1 MKNKGISGGV
11 ALVLAS
17 TLFFSFKPI
26 LVRIALNH
34 GLAPEPL
41 VILRL
46 GVAFPL
52 FLITVILLGRVREMK
67 LPSRELFNIALI
79 SVTGMSG
86 AMLFSF
92 YSILHLGAS
101 ISTLIIFIF
110 PAMTTVISY
119 FVNHSRITAMKVASL
134 VTSFAG
140 IVLIVLPLLGANGPP
155 GMPGASALPGVGV
168 MFALLCALCWS
179 CTQVAYERLTKRQAP
194 FVISVYTTGFM
205 LAFFLALYGVP
216 PLELPLKTWAV
227 VAALG
232 IFCWYLPFWLA
243 VYGIKKL
250 GASNSSIIQSLGPAI
265 TVLVAWRLLGETLFA
280 VQAAG
285 MVLLMA
291 AVYMLKN
298 EKTVIDS
305 QPEQAAVDILTGE
318 IREADAELRR

>member
-1 MKNKGISGGV
+1 MKDKGFSGGV

-46 GVAFPL
+46 GVAFPA
-52 FLITVILLGRVREMK
+52 FLITVMLLGRMREMK
-67 LPSRELFNIALI
+67 LPSRELFNIAII
-79 SVTGMSG
+79 SVTGMGG

-101 ISTLIIFIF
+101 ISTLVIFIF

-119 FVNHSRITAMKVASL
+119 FVNRSRITAMKVASL

-140 IVLIVLPLLGANGPP
+140 LVLIVLPLIGANGPAILP
-155 GMPGASALPGVGV
+155 EAVLLPGLGV

-205 LAFFLALYGVP
+205 LVFFLALYGVP
-216 PLELPLKTWAV
+216 PLDLPLKTWGV

-243 VYGIKKL
+243 LYGIKRL

-280 VQAAG
+280 VQVGG

-298 EKTVIDS
+298 EKIVIDS
-305 QPEQAAVDILTGE
+305 QPEQVAIETPVAE
-318 IREADAELRR
+318 IPHTDASVRR

>member
-1 MKNKGISGGV
+1 MKDRGLAGGV

-46 GVAFPL
+46 GVAFPA
-52 FLITVILLGRVREMK
+52 FLITVIILGRMREMK

-79 SVTGMSG
+79 SVTGMGG

-101 ISTLIIFIF
+101 VSTLIIFIF

-119 FVNHSRITAMKVASL
+119 FVNRSRITAMKVASL
-134 VTSFAG
+134 ATSFAG
-140 IVLIVLPLLGANGPP
+140 LALIILPLVGLDGPARLP
-155 GMPGASALPGVGV
+155 EAVLLPGVGV

-205 LAFFLALYGVP
+205 LVFFLALDGVP
-216 PLELPLKTWAV
+216 PLDLPLKTWGV

-243 VYGIKKL
+243 LYGIKRL

-265 TVLVAWRLLGETLFA
+265 TVLIAWQLLGETLFA
-280 VQAAG
+280 VQVGG
-285 MVLLMA
+285 MVLLTV

-298 EKTVIDS
+298 EKMIVDS
-305 QPEQAAVDILTGE
+305 QPEQAPIETSVYETG
-318 IREADAELRR
+318 DAGNALRR